1 MNKPTTLY
9 RPNSDMDLEGYK
21 DLISYHLTELYHQ
34 TDQLDVADARQ
45 QDEIDYLRKRVE
57 LLEMT
62 TIKTNTDVMEVI
74 EGKYK

>member
-1 MNKPTTLY
+1 MKNKQTTLY

-21 DLISYHLTELYHQ
+21 DLISYHLTEVYHQ

-57 LLEMT
+57 LLEI
-62 TIKTNTDVMEVI
+62 TIQQLK
-74 EGKYK
+74 K

>member
-1 MNKPTTLY
+1 MSKEH
-9 RPNSDMDLEGYK
+9 LE
-21 DLISYHLTELYHQ
+21 LITALQKAVDNLIHES
-34 TDQLDVADARQ
+34 DQLDIADARQ

-74 EGKYK
+74 EGEYK